1 MARTIEELMNGKLD
15 NFSDRERNQLKE
27 LSETTEEVIELL
39 HEILDKLEER
49 DIKPKKRWFNK

>member
-1 MARTIEELMNGKLD
+1 MNGKLD